1 MRSWSRLKGI
11 CKHWPVSSVFN
22 RYHMGKHAHIVLSV
36 ECRISFCW
44 WPFGLC
50 QAGLPAEWW
59 RWQGRLPRA
68 GCPMRW
74 VRGEAPKRSS
84 TQLGLN
90 KPWNCE
96 IFLGYLSFTPSQVKL
111 WSQQTSSHRDCSGT
125 ARGLGWPCTQSTL
138 VSDGFQLSAIQ
149 VLNSSTEILPT
160 VTMLVL
166 ESCLPPGM
174 CKDAPKWP
182 ELHVTQ
188 SWRGCW
194 MFQWPCA

>member
-1 MRSWSRLKGI
+1 M
-11 CKHWPVSSVFN
+11 
-22 RYHMGKHAHIVLSV
+22 
-36 ECRISFCW
+36 
-44 WPFGLC
+44 
-50 QAGLPAEWW
+50 
-59 RWQGRLPRA
+59 
-68 GCPMRW
+68 
-74 VRGEAPKRSS
+74 
-84 TQLGLN
+84 
-90 KPWNCE
+90 
-96 IFLGYLSFTPSQVKL
+96 GYLSFTPSQVKL

-125 ARGLGWPCTQSTL
+125 ARGLGWPCTRSTL

-160 VTMLVL
+160 VTMVVL

-194 MFQWPCA
+194 MFQWPCAKNYCKTIVDVIYLYVSICALHLNGSLLRLFRPDWNIQPYQ